1 MVIHYTPLL
10 YHSNYGL
17 GGSTFKSLF
26 ENLERYNFQNC
37 GIVDDTFF
45 GLPEFVKF
53 SKNHNIQPIIGIRIL
68 PCTFSQKVRGR
79 DDERIQS
86 CRTPSKIYLFAKN
99 QEGYENLCQIL
110 TGKAF
115 NNINLD
121 CIRKH
126 TTGLILLSN
135 SVELLRA
142 LKSEFKELF
151 YLLLPPPF
159 IPPSAILRGGGE
171 KEFPPLA
178 AYEIFYVTKQ
188 DKILYKLMCAIKN
201 QPYEHK
207 KGIPNHLLTNEKFN
221 DIFANFSQAIRN
233 NQKLVEMCHFVPE
246 NRGWVFPKA
255 KKNLNQI
262 IGPKTKNL
270 TPAEKSRIHYEYQ
283 IITRT
288 GFEPHFSLVYHLK
301 EFALSKGIG
310 MNVRGSAASSFILY
324 LLGLSIVN
332 PLEYDLP
339 FERFLNP
346 QRSEP
351 PDIDVDVEFNQR
363 ERLIQEIYREFG
375 QNYVAHISVINRFRR
390 RARFRNTAR
399 AYGISPQELK
409 SIKHHFGEKIIHD
422 IHTLSQY
429 IDNYP
434 HYFSCHP
441 SGIVITPQPISTF
454 VPLYPSP
461 AGQITHF
468 DKNGIGMVGLV
479 KIDILGVRG
488 FPSLFLSKESIDLQD
503 SEVYQCMSESR
514 TLGCFQ
520 IESPMV
526 RQWLKRIKPHTLMDI
541 ANAIAIIRPGPAR
554 GGMKEK
560 FLKRVKGEEKIDYP
574 HPRLESAL
582 RHTLGIPVYQEQILQ
597 IAHDFAHFSLS
608 DADMLRRVMTKER
621 NKNRMEKLETLF
633 FSRAQEM
640 NYSHREIETVWE
652 RIQSFSSFGFNKA
665 HSITYATL
673 AYLSA
678 YQKFY
683 NSQEFFCR
691 VINNKGGYYPTYAY
705 INEARR
711 WGITIL
717 PPDVNKSDIGFSII
731 NSYSPHFDHTNVNN
745 SVRAKSRMPV
755 SNTIEKYLITGLS
768 EIKNLSSST
777 MTKILKYRPFTR
789 AQKFFYSVRPSFDE
803 GISLIKSGA
812 LDVFQKPWPELYFLL
827 IDSKSSKQCIPEFCE
842 NLPRFRDFSQN
853 IKLQDQL
860 KTLGFIP
867 GYHILELCA
876 LLRPTKIVDVTEGEK
891 TTITGLLIAQRPILT
906 RNNKLMSFL
915 TIDDET
921 GVLEV
926 IIFPDKYTSPLLGP
940 IVTIEGVIKD
950 SSLIVEN
957 YYTAQSTIL

>member
-1 MVIHYTPLL
+1 MAIHYTPLL

-26 ENLERYNFQNC
+26 ENLERHSFQNC

-45 GLPEFVKF
+45 GLPEFVTF
-53 SKNHNIQPIIGIRIL
+53 SKNYNVKPIIGARIL
-68 PCTFSQKVRGR
+68 LPAPHCENPTQFKKNLCQSRTGR
-79 DDERIQS
+79 NQS
-86 CRTPSKIYLFAKN
+86 KLYLFIKN
-99 QEGYENLCQIL
+99 QTGYKNLCQIL
-110 TGKAF
+110 TQQAF
-115 NNINLD
+115 KELD
-121 CIRKH
+121 LEFIKEH
-126 TTGLILLSN
+126 AEGLILLSN
-135 SVELLRA
+135 SVELLKA

-159 IPPSAILRGGGE
+159 IPPSAILRGGVE
-171 KEFPPLA
+171 EQFPPLA

-188 DKILYKLMCAIKN
+188 EKIIYTLMCTIKN
-201 QPYEHK
+201 QLYEHK
-207 KGIPNHLLTNEKFN
+207 RETPNHLLTNEKFN
-221 DIFANFSQAIRN
+221 TIFADFPQAIRN
-233 NQKLVEMCHFVPE
+233 NKRLSEMCHFIPE

-255 KKNLNQI
+255 KKRLYQI
-262 IGPKTKNL
+262 IEPKMKTL
-270 TPAEKSRIHYEYQ
+270 TPVEKSRIHYEYQ
-283 IITRT
+283 IIKNT
-288 GFEPHFSLVYHLK
+288 GFEPYLSLVYHLK

-332 PLEYDLP
+332 PLEYNLP

-346 QRSEP
+346 QRCEP

-375 QNYVAHISVINRFRR
+375 ENYVAHISVINRFQKK
-390 RARFRNTAR
+390 ARFRNTAR
-399 AYGISPQELK
+399 AYGISPRELK
-409 SIKHHFGEKIIHD
+409 SIEHHFGEKIIHN

-434 HYFSCHP
+434 HYISCHP
-441 SGIVITPQPISTF
+441 SGIVITPQPISTY
-454 VPLYPSP
+454 VPLSPSP

-468 DKNGIGMVGLV
+468 DKDGIGMVGLL

-503 SEVYQCMSESR
+503 SEVYHCMSENK

-526 RQWLKRIKPHTLMDI
+526 RQWLKRIKPQSLMDI

-560 FLKRVKGEEKIDYP
+560 FLKRVKGEEEINYP

-608 DADMLRRVMTKER
+608 DADMLRRAMTKER
-621 NKNRMEKLETLF
+621 DKNRMQELEKLF

-652 RIQSFSSFGFNKA
+652 RIRSFSSFGFNKA

-683 NSQEFFCR
+683 DPQEFFCQ
-691 VINNKGGYYPTYAY
+691 VINNKGGYYPTCAY

-711 WGITIL
+711 WGMRIL
-717 PPDVNKSDIGFSII
+717 PPDVNKSAIGFSLC
-731 NSYSPHFDHTNVNN
+731 NSL
-745 SVRAKSRMPV
+745 
-755 SNTIEKYLITGLS
+755 LITGLS
-768 EIKNLSSST
+768 EIKNLSLPT
-777 MTKILKYRPFTR
+777 IQRILRYRPFIH
-789 AQKFFYSVRPSFDE
+789 AQEFFYSVRPSLDE

-812 LDVFQKPWPELYFLL
+812 LDVFQKPWSELYFLL
-827 IDSKSSKQCIPEFCE
+827 IDSKSSKQRISEFRE
-842 NLPRFRDFSQN
+842 KLPKFRDFN
-853 IKLQDQL
+853 KTVKLQDQL

-867 GYHILELCA
+867 EYHILEHCA
-876 LLRPTKIVDVTEGEK
+876 PHRSTKIVELKEGEK
-891 TTITGLLIAQRPILT
+891 ATITGLLIAQRIT
-906 RNNKLMSFL
+906 RTKNNTLMSFL

-921 GVLEV
+921 GTLEV
-926 IIFPDKYTSPLLGP
+926 VLFPHKYKPNSIGP
-940 IVTIEGVIKD
+940 IIEVEGMIKD
-950 SSLIVEN
+950 DSFIAEKCK
-957 YYTAQSTIL
+957 